1 MMEFKMDNQFML
13 DCLKELID
21 TPSPVSYYEEIN
33 PVIEKYGAMFELP
46 VTYDRKH
53 TAYIT
58 LDGEDNSKTVMV
70 GGHLDTLGMV
80 VRRIDDDGC
89 IRIRQLGGLNFCSLE
104 GETVH
109 VVTREGKKYSGLMVC
124 QSHSVHVFDDARTL
138 ERNETNMLISLDEDV
153 HSKEDVL
160 ALGIRHGDVIYPE
173 PHFQYTEKGF
183 IKTRFLDDKAAV
195 AAIFGMVKYLKEN
208 NLKPKYRT
216 LLAFPH
222 YEEIGHGGSYIPPE
236 VEEFVAIDI
245 GLIGPDYDG
254 DEHKVS
260 ICCKD
265 FATPYDRELTTRI
278 INQAKKAGCD
288 YAVDI
293 FYRYGTDG
301 SAALKSGNNVYAA
314 AFGMAVYGSHGI
326 ERTHMDGI
334 ENTAKLIAA
343 YVLDI

>member
-1 MMEFKMDNQFML
+1 MEYSIDNQFML
-13 DCLKELID
+13 SCLEELIN

-33 PVIEKYGAMFELP
+33 PVIEKYAAMFGYP

-58 LDGEDNSKTVMV
+58 LEGEDNSKTVMV
-70 GGHLDTLGMV
+70 GGHLDTLGMI

-89 IRIRQLGGLNFCSLE
+89 LRVRQLGGVNFYSMD

-109 VVTREGKKYSGLMVC
+109 VVTRDGKKYSGLMVC
-124 QSHSVHVFDDARTL
+124 QSHSTHVFDDARSL
-138 ERNETNMLISLDEDV
+138 ERGELTMVISLDEDV
-153 HSKEDVL
+153 HSREDVL
-160 ALGIRHGDVIYPE
+160 ALGIQHGDLVYAE

-183 IKTRFLDDKAAV
+183 IKSRFLDDKAAV
-195 AAIFGMVKYLKEN
+195 AAMFGMLKFLTEN
-208 NLKPKYRT
+208 HLKPKYRT

-222 YEEIGHGGSYIPPE
+222 YEEIGHGGAYLPPE
-236 VEEFVAIDI
+236 VEEFVAVDI

-254 DEHKVS
+254 NEHSVS

-265 FATPYDRELTTRI
+265 FHTPYDRELTTRL

-301 SAALKSGNNVYAA
+301 SAALKCGNNVYAA
-314 AFGMAVYGSHGI
+314 AFGMAVYGSHGV
-326 ERTHMDGI
+326 ERTHIDGI
-334 ENTAKLIAA
+334 QNTAKLITA

>member
-33 PVIEKYGAMFELP
+33 PVIEKYGEMFGLP

-124 QSHSVHVFDDARTL
+124 QSHSVHVFDDAKTL
-138 ERNETNMLISLDEDV
+138 TRDEKSMIVVLDEDV
-153 HSKEDVL
+153 HSEKEVKE
-160 ALGIRHGDVIYPE
+160 LGIQHGDIISLE
-173 PHFQYTEKGF
+173 PHFTVTDNGYIKSRF
-183 IKTRFLDDKAAV
+183 IDDKACAACALAV
-195 AAIFGMVKYLKEN
+195 LKAMKEQE
-208 NLKPKYRT
+208 LVPSCSVWF
-216 LLAFPH
+216 AFPH
-222 YEEIGHGGSYIPPE
+222 YEEIGHGGSYVPE
-236 VEEFVAIDI
+236 EVSQYIALDI
-245 GLIGPDYDG
+245 GVLGPDHAG
-254 DEHKVS
+254 SEKKVS
-260 ICCKD
+260 ICVKD
-265 FATPYDRELTTRI
+265 NFSPYDRELTDRLITCARD
-278 INQAKKAGCD
+278 AG
-288 YAVDI
+288 VDFVEDV
-293 FYRYGTDG
+293 FYRYSTDAN
-301 SAALKSGNNVYAA
+301 AAVRAGNNVQAA
-314 AFGMAVYGSHGI
+314 AFGMGTFSSHGM
-326 ERTHMDGI
+326 ERTHVQAVMD
-334 ENTAKLIAA
+334 TAKLLAA
-343 YVLDI
+343 FIL